1 MTKCKESIKANKQK
15 TTALTEV
22 KESLAKQVGEREAES
37 DDLRSQLV
45 NLQSTLT
52 AAQTEISNHKKREQS
67 EELQIAEL
75 KLSMHQEMITK
86 DEEIGKLRLSLKS
99 SMEQDSDKEKEIVK
113 LKEEME
119 EMSKQQVVLEQSMES
134 EKAAALQEISRGKSS
149 ALQALNTEMEKRLTD
164 LQAEHETQQEEL
176 VEKHRKE
183 LSQLLDTANREK
195 MREIAL
201 KEEDMRKRL
210 NDKEDEGKLALEELE
225 LRLSS
230 SSNAQDNSKKL
241 ILDLETAVKN
251 LSCEKERLTAELKE
265 VKIELST
272 VCSSIQ
278 QELKEELSQLQ
289 AKLNNEEEMKLKL
302 IEEKSQL
309 ELKMKNDLEKQILDL
324 QNRESSLKC
333 NEQKMITYQKEL
345 QEKINQ
351 FEEENCLRK
360 EQVDK
365 LQLELEDKSQEV
377 QAIERRNQTE
387 IVQLKADLD
396 MKIRHE
402 REKETSFKDLQ
413 VQSIEYQKKLQEQL
427 TDMEAKLDKERMQ
440 YNTTVK
446 ELNAT
451 IETLQSNQSQND
463 QQEEMR
469 SMFDNE
475 KLCYE
480 AMVTELQ
487 ANIEKLQ
494 SDKSQRDQDL
504 VELEECINN
513 KVTDLESKDK
523 EIQAIKTK
531 MAQLE
536 VEVKNYQSE
545 LSMTKE
551 DNASISTV
559 IQEQEDRCKCLEAE
573 NSELKTKLDSKFVEM
588 EEHVKE
594 SKQQQVDK
602 EATISKLQVQVNELE
617 KVLNDEK
624 EKHINAM
631 DKLKANIKIL
641 QSDKNQNEKEILLK
655 LEDDKLQYEKMVSQ
669 LNVTIEELQKDIKEK
684 DQEKVELAA
693 LMNTKVINMEAKE
706 VEMISQIDQLKEDV
720 NSYQIKFETS
730 KEEASKLLQSMQD
743 QQEKL
748 KEFEDE
754 ISQMKA
760 QLDAKQTE
768 IEEKAEH
775 IKQYED
781 DHATN
786 HKELESKLDL
796 AQQMMYDAQNAAS
809 SKDGEIE
816 DLKSNLIAQSEELE
830 GAKKELKSCQT
841 DKAAQMVE
849 FEESLVS
856 LEKDNAELK
865 TKVEQLH
872 EEITA
877 QNHLLQENRE
887 LGQHQSLL
895 EDQHEQAVKNLVK
908 KYEHAL
914 SAKEES
920 NDLEVVKIR
929 EDHEIELKRTVQ
941 ELTTQIATLRQDLF
955 EKSAMYDQVIETHQ
969 SEIRAKQEELE
980 DEVAHCTRMY
990 QAKIGQVQGEYQ
1002 ERLKELEQR
1011 YQEENNSWNWE
1022 RATSIDEEVV
1032 ENLQRTPTR
1041 EQVRIHTI
1049 RKVKF
1054 LSINSILT
1062 KFYNFLGKSKLST
1075 TKKCKTTTFSR
1086 FFHTIFFFDNF
1097 SREIKVVNS

>member
-164 LQAEHETQQEEL
+164 LQAEHEKQQEEL

-265 VKIELST
+265 LKIELST

-289 AKLNNEEEMKLKL
+289 AKLNKEEEMKLKL

-402 REKETSFKDLQ
+402 REKETSFKDL
-413 VQSIEYQKKLQEQL
+413 
-427 TDMEAKLDKERMQ
+427 
-440 YNTTVK
+440 
-446 ELNAT
+446 
-451 IETLQSNQSQND
+451 
-463 QQEEMR
+463 
-469 SMFDNE
+469 
-475 KLCYE
+475 
-480 AMVTELQ
+480 
-487 ANIEKLQ
+487 
-494 SDKSQRDQDL
+494 
-504 VELEECINN
+504 
-513 KVTDLESKDK
+513 
-523 EIQAIKTK
+523 
-531 MAQLE
+531 
-536 VEVKNYQSE
+536 
-545 LSMTKE
+545 
-551 DNASISTV
+551 
-559 IQEQEDRCKCLEAE
+559 
-573 NSELKTKLDSKFVEM
+573 
-588 EEHVKE
+588 HV
-594 SKQQQVDK
+594 
-602 EATISKLQVQVNELE
+602 ACH
-617 KVLNDEK
+617 
-624 EKHINAM
+624 HI
-631 DKLKANIKIL
+631 
-641 QSDKNQNEKEILLK
+641 
-655 LEDDKLQYEKMVSQ
+655 
-669 LNVTIEELQKDIKEK
+669 
-684 DQEKVELAA
+684 
-693 LMNTKVINMEAKE
+693 
-706 VEMISQIDQLKEDV
+706 
-720 NSYQIKFETS
+720 
-730 KEEASKLLQSMQD
+730 
-743 QQEKL
+743 
-748 KEFEDE
+748 
-754 ISQMKA
+754 
-760 QLDAKQTE
+760 
-768 IEEKAEH
+768 
-775 IKQYED
+775 
-781 DHATN
+781 
-786 HKELESKLDL
+786 
-796 AQQMMYDAQNAAS
+796 
-809 SKDGEIE
+809 
-816 DLKSNLIAQSEELE
+816 
-830 GAKKELKSCQT
+830 
-841 DKAAQMVE
+841 
-849 FEESLVS
+849 
-856 LEKDNAELK
+856 
-865 TKVEQLH
+865 
-872 EEITA
+872 
-877 QNHLLQENRE
+877 
-887 LGQHQSLL
+887 
-895 EDQHEQAVKNLVK
+895 
-908 KYEHAL
+908 
-914 SAKEES
+914 
-920 NDLEVVKIR
+920 
-929 EDHEIELKRTVQ
+929 
-941 ELTTQIATLRQDLF
+941 
-955 EKSAMYDQVIETHQ
+955 
-969 SEIRAKQEELE
+969 
-980 DEVAHCTRMY
+980 
-990 QAKIGQVQGEYQ
+990 
-1002 ERLKELEQR
+1002 
-1011 YQEENNSWNWE
+1011 
-1022 RATSIDEEVV
+1022 
-1032 ENLQRTPTR
+1032 
-1041 EQVRIHTI
+1041 IHP
-1049 RKVKF
+1049 
-1054 LSINSILT
+1054 LP
-1062 KFYNFLGKSKLST
+1062 
-1075 TKKCKTTTFSR
+1075 
-1086 FFHTIFFFDNF
+1086 
-1097 SREIKVVNS
+1097 